1 MKGLSHL
8 AFIRTRYDANNEE
21 NLFLKTIQR
30 YYRVDRKAIS
40 LMRFTFEGYE
50 GIAGVT
56 TLNPATGLIV
66 INIAPGCE
74 QDVDLV
80 LLDIQ
85 KQVHVEAVLPDDAVE
100 RRNA

>member
-1 MKGLSHL
+1 MPVSQKE
-8 AFIRTRYDANNEE
+8 A
-21 NLFLKTIQR
+21 LFLKTIQR

-74 QDVDLV
+74 PDVEQV
-80 LLDIQ
+80 LQYLQ
-85 KQVHVEAVLPDDAVE
+85 EQVYMEAVLPEDPE
-100 RRNA
+100 GSC

>member
-1 MKGLSHL
+1 M
-8 AFIRTRYDANNEE
+8 
-21 NLFLKTIQR
+21 KTIQR
-30 YYRVDRKAIS
+30 YYRVNRKAIS

-74 QDVDLV
+74 QDVDQV
-80 LLDIQ
+80 LQYLQ
-85 KQVHVEAVLPDDAVE
+85 KHVYLKAVSPDDA
-100 RRNA
+100 A

>member
-1 MKGLSHL
+1 
-8 AFIRTRYDANNEE
+8 
-21 NLFLKTIQR
+21 LKTIQR

-74 QDVDLV
+74 QDVDQV

-85 KQVHVEAVLPDDAVE
+85 KQVYMEAVLPDDAAE
-100 RRNA
+100 RKSA

>member
-1 MKGLSHL
+1 MTVNQK
-8 AFIRTRYDANNEE
+8 E

-40 LMRFTFEGYE
+40 LLRFTFEGYE

-56 TLNPATGLIV
+56 TLNPAIGLIV

-74 QDVDLV
+74 QDVAQVIQDL
-80 LLDIQ
+80 Q
-85 KQVHVEAVLPDDAVE
+85 EQVYMEAVLPEDLKGKTRSDS
-100 RRNA
+100 

>member
-1 MKGLSHL
+1 M
-8 AFIRTRYDANNEE
+8 
-21 NLFLKTIQR
+21 KTIQH

-40 LMRFTFEGYE
+40 LLRFTFEGYE

-74 QDVDLV
+74 PDVEQVIQDL
-80 LLDIQ
+80 Q
-85 KQVHVEAVLPDDAVE
+85 KQVYMEAILPEDLKGITRSDS
-100 RRNA
+100 

>member
-1 MKGLSHL
+1 MPVSQKE
-8 AFIRTRYDANNEE
+8 A
-21 NLFLKTIQR
+21 LFLKTIQR

-74 QDVDLV
+74 PDVETVLQDL
-80 LLDIQ
+80 Q
-85 KQVHVEAVLPDDAVE
+85 KQIYMEAVLPEDLKGKHVAIHDVS
-100 RRNA
+100 

>member
-1 MKGLSHL
+1 M
-8 AFIRTRYDANNEE
+8 
-21 NLFLKTIQR
+21 KTIQR

-74 QDVDLV
+74 QDVDQV
-80 LLDIQ
+80 LQDLQ
-85 KQVHVEAVLPDDAVE
+85 KHIYMEAVSSDDA
-100 RRNA
+100 A

>member
-1 MKGLSHL
+1 M
-8 AFIRTRYDANNEE
+8 
-21 NLFLKTIQR
+21 KTIQH

-40 LMRFTFEGYE
+40 LLRFTFEGYE

-74 QDVDLV
+74 PDVEQVIQDL
-80 LLDIQ
+80 Q
-85 KQVHVEAVLPDDAVE
+85 KQVYMETVLLEDLKGITRSDS
-100 RRNA
+100 